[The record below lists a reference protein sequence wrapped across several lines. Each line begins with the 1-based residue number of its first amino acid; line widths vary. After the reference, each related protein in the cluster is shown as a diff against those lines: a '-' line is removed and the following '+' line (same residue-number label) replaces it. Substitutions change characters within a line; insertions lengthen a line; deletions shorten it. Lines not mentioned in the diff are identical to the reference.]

1 MLAGVDLTFVTV
13 AFVFLIL
20 YLLRRR
26 ARLRR
31 EDALHLREYDL

>member
-1 MLAGVDLTFVTV
+1 MFDGIDIRVFAVAGVLLV
-13 AFVFLIL
+13 L

-26 ARLRR
+26 ARHRR